1 MSAAPH
7 IFWIAS
13 RAAGSVALLLSS
25 ISVGLGVT
33 MAGGLIRGHKPELR
47 VAHEALSLGTMAA
60 LLVHAITLLG
70 DQFLDPSVLDL
81 AVPFAS
87 SYMQP
92 WMGIGVVGGWL
103 ILLFGLS
110 YYVRDRIGQ
119 ARWKRIHRLTMVA
132 WVLGVVHSLGIGTD
146 SGQVWFLIT
155 AGVVA
160 VPAVALVASRAA
172 RALST
177 SKGVA

>member
-1 MSAAPH
+1 MSTAPH
-7 IFWIAS
+7 VFWIAS

-25 ISVGLGVT
+25 VAVGLGVT
-33 MAGGLIRGHKPELR
+33 MAGGLIRGRRPELR

-60 LLVHAITLLG
+60 LLVHAVTLLG
-70 DQFLDPSVLDL
+70 DQFLKPSVADL
-81 AVPFAS
+81 TVPFAS

-92 WMGIGVVGGWL
+92 WMGIGVIGGWM

-110 YYVRDRIGQ
+110 YYVRDRVGQ
-119 ARWKRIHRLTMVA
+119 ARWKRIHRLTVLA
-132 WVLGVVHSLGIGTD
+132 WALGVVHSLGIGTD

-160 VPAVALVASRAA
+160 VPAFALVASRVT
-172 RALST
+172 RALSAP
-177 SKGVA
+177 KGAL